1 MFTRFMPLVKAII
14 EFLGRKGQAPAHQIA
29 LYGQNGDGWRMSKL
43 NPSAAILDTD
53 VIDAEQPT
61 RRGRTAV
68 RLDADLADP
77 SIDHP
82 AKKQSPVRK
91 ARNGQKRGDDVRL
104 RVLQA
109 ALECFGAFGFEGT
122 STRAVAER
130 AGISHTLVLY
140 HFGSKEELWTATMA
154 NALDGYTKSVAENL
168 DNADDRPA
176 AEVLKRFIEQFVR
189 LSAEFPQIHRI
200 MTMEGNQNTARLQ
213 WLIDNYLRDHFG
225 RVRDVIKGAQAEG
238 AVRDCDSARLY
249 YYIIGG
255 GGTLFTLS
263 TEYMQLTGRNVFSE
277 AEIFRNIAFIYDTVF
292 V

>member
-1 MFTRFMPLVKAII
+1 MN
-14 EFLGRKGQAPAHQIA
+14 E
-29 LYGQNGDGWRMSKL
+29 L
-43 NPSAAILDTD
+43 NQRHANPNVN
-53 VIDAEQPT
+53 VIDDNPPP

-68 RLDADLADP
+68 RLDVNLADP
-77 SIDHP
+77 SNVRP

-91 ARNGQKRGDDVRL
+91 PRNGQKRGDDVRL

-109 ALECFGAFGFEGT
+109 ALSCFGAFGFEGT
-122 STRAVAER
+122 STRAVAEQ

-140 HFGSKEELWTATMA
+140 HFGSKEELWIATMA

-168 DNADDRPA
+168 SNADGRPA

-200 MTMEGNQNTARLQ
+200 MTMEGNQNTERLQ

-225 RVRDVIKGAQAEG
+225 RVRDVIKEAQREG
-238 AVRDCDSARLY
+238 AVRECDASRLY

-292 V
+292 I